1 LIYYSSS
8 ISFSVHPAHS
18 TTHTE
23 GYDASWSYPFFFYQI
38 PELVPNLVIAMGI
51 SPPNGVL
58 RQAARFVIYG
68 ARLVASACYCGE
80 KRYLFSQQSAFDNGT
95 PQPSFDNRTSVM
107 SDAHGASLHHG
118 SLTSLEAGALPS
130 VVTATATGAAN
141 SNASKAAGQ
150 RVDQNEN
157 MSPPPLS
164 PKARFQEPVE
174 AMERGEVH
182 SPVHAPVH
190 VPAPAER
197 SAAIRILTPEEQAQ
211 QRKATTATAAH
222 KGSSTTLSFASHSSL
237 GGQSLNS
244 GTGGGSVGSS
254 SPRRGKGA
262 VAVSL
267 RKNAAR
273 GTWEAHMVDVDA
285 GSEDEESWNRERRDS
300 AEIAEMIYRINSF
313 STADESDGA
322 ARSDYLSSSP
332 VSSLT
337 SNTRGSSVGSN
348 TIHNSRRHFI
358 TNPNG
363 TQKPNPNNS
372 NNKKNPDFFEKKSKG
387 WFF

>member
-1 LIYYSSS
+1 M
-8 ISFSVHPAHS
+8 
-18 TTHTE
+18 
-23 GYDASWSYPFFFYQI
+23 
-38 PELVPNLVIAMGI
+38 VIAMGI

-58 RQAARFVIYG
+58 RQAARFVIY
-68 ARLVASACYCGE
+68 AVRLVAAACYCGE
-80 KRYLFSQQSAFDNGT
+80 SRYLTQQQSAFDNGT

-107 SDAHGASLHHG
+107 SDARGASMHHGHG
-118 SLTSLEAGALPS
+118 SLTSLEAGAVPS
-130 VVTATATGAAN
+130 AVTATATAAN
-141 SNASKAAGQ
+141 SNTTKAAGR

-164 PKARFQEPVE
+164 PKTRFQEPVE

-182 SPVHAPVH
+182 SPVHSPVH
-190 VPAPAER
+190 APAPAPER
-197 SAAIRILTPEEQAQ
+197 SAAIRILTAEEQEQ
-211 QRKATTATAAH
+211 QRKAATASVAH

-244 GTGGGSVGSS
+244 ATGGGSVGSS

-363 TQKPNPNNS
+363 TQKPNPNNPNS
-372 NNKKNPDFFEKKSKG
+372 KKNPDFFEKKSKG